1 MNQETSIQRRIMLA
15 LSKAG
20 CIVWRNE
27 TGAAH
32 VGKVIYKKGRQVT
45 LDNAQMLPFGL
56 CRGSSDIIGL
66 CPRGRFLAVEVK
78 TPTGRATKEQLN
90 FIAQVKAK
98 GGIAG
103 IARSVEDA
111 LGLLQQEAGS

>member
-1 MNQETSIQRRIMLA
+1 MNQETAIQRRIMLA
-15 LSKAG
+15 LSKEG

-32 VGKVIYKKGRQVT
+32 VGKVIYKKGR
-45 LDNAQMLPFGL
+45 MLPFGL